1 MTFGE
6 SIRYCFKHPF
16 TFSGRARRS
25 EFWWFYL
32 LLGIISMALGLIL
45 VVFMFIAVA
54 PVITGADP
62 VTGQADDDDVIKWL
76 TSFGILTGVA
86 TLVSIV
92 LELFMLAPNARRL
105 HDTDQSAHWLWFYLA
120 GLGIVPVLMAIP
132 EGTIGP
138 NKYGPDPKEGE
149 RRASLP
155 PSAPGAAAAVAPSP
169 APGPTLTPPPY
180 VPPPGQ

>member
-6 SIRYCFKHPF
+6 SIRHCFKHPF

-32 LLGIISMALGLIL
+32 LLQIVSMALGLIL
-45 VVFMFIAVA
+45 VVFTIIAVA
-54 PVITGADP
+54 PVLTGTDP
-62 VTGQADDDDVIKWL
+62 VTGQADDDDVIRWL
-76 TSFGILTGVA
+76 TSFGILTGLA
-86 TLVSIV
+86 MLIGTV
-92 LELFMLAPNARRL
+92 LQLFMLAPNARRL

-120 GLGIVPVLMAIP
+120 GLSIVPVLMAIP
-132 EGTIGP
+132 EGTVGP

-155 PSAPGAAAAVAPSP
+155 PAAPGSLAPVERP
-169 APGPTLTPPPY
+169 LAPGPTLTPPPY